1 MKLSI
6 ATNTVGDLENSILY
20 AIPNPAKEEVFIN
33 LPDQFI
39 NTRLSISILT
49 TDSRLIRRFPFQ
61 GQSLLI
67 SRDGLVN
74 GVYFVTVQNG
84 NGQYATCKLVF
95 K

>member
-1 MKLSI
+1 MFNKLQ
-6 ATNTVGDLENSILY
+6 
-20 AIPNPAKEEVFIN
+20 
-33 LPDQFI
+33 DQYI

-49 TDSRLIRRFPFQ
+49 TDTRLIRRFPFP